1 MSISGQV
8 NLNIGA
14 QNQQIGS
21 DSLFIAFNKVQN
33 NFTTLFSQAST
44 YDTFIGSTGIG
55 AVSNTVSKTVTL
67 TNQGVL
73 SLNPGTGITL
83 SGSNGNVTV
92 SVSGNV
98 TGELVAGVT
107 SVGMTSNTLT
117 VTDSPIVGAGNIGV
131 DLPIQNAYAAGT
143 YTAATVTVDQFGRIT
158 DIEDTISSG
167 TVTSVA
173 ISVVDGL
180 AVLGGPITD
189 SGIIELTNTGVL
201 SLTAG
206 TGITIS
212 GQRGDIT
219 ISAGLDYEVGT
230 VTRVGIDSTTLIVS
244 GDVTRDGNL
253 TVDLPT
259 DANFPGNVLVTS
271 SAVLGYGVGS
281 GATVTQTVSKTT
293 GVTLNTPTGQITM
306 HNAALAGGASVTFS
320 VSNSILTDKDMVVVS
335 SPFTNSDYY
344 RIECSKVANGYFNI
358 RVTNITVTSYSEAV
372 TINFAIIK
380 GSTT

>member
-143 YTAATVTVDQFGRIT
+143 YSIYFNAVCCWNDDDQLLNNRQVLVATAPKHMFLTSPGSDYNDFT
-158 DIEDTISSG
+158 DEKRRVINDCIKN
-167 TVTSVA
+167 
-173 ISVVDGL
+173 
-180 AVLGGPITD
+180 AVLTCSRFG
-189 SGIIELTNTGVL
+189 LN
-201 SLTAG
+201 
-206 TGITIS
+206 IS
-212 GQRGDIT
+212 C
-219 ISAGLDYEVGT
+219 ISYSHVNGLYSDNIHPSSFQSAMFAYN
-230 VTRVGIDSTTLIVS
+230 IKSIATTL
-244 GDVTRDGNL
+244 
-253 TVDLPT
+253 
-259 DANFPGNVLVTS
+259 
-271 SAVLGYGVGS
+271 
-281 GATVTQTVSKTT
+281 
-293 GVTLNTPTGQITM
+293 
-306 HNAALAGGASVTFS
+306 
-320 VSNSILTDKDMVVVS
+320 
-335 SPFTNSDYY
+335 
-344 RIECSKVANGYFNI
+344 
-358 RVTNITVTSYSEAV
+358 
-372 TINFAIIK
+372 
-380 GSTT
+380 